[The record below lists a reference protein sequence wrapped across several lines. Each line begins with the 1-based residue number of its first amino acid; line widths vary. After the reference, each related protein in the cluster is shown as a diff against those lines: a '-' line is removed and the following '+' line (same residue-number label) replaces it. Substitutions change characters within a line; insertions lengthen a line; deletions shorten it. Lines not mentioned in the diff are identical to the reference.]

1 MQKVKKASYN
11 QLKEVLEEM
20 YDHIHSQ
27 DQDIKYFSNENQYL
41 SDYIKW
47 KGLTEDFEYFKAHA
61 HKVRLDED
69 LPFENYVL

>member
-11 QLKEVLEEM
+11 QLKEVLEAM

-27 DQDIKYFSNENQYL
+27 DQDIKYLSNENQYL

>member
-27 DQDIKYFSNENQYL
+27 DQDIKYLSNENQYL

-61 HKVRLDED
+61 HKVHLDED

>member
-27 DQDIKYFSNENQYL
+27 DQDIKYLSNENQYL
-41 SDYIKW
+41 SDYIDDSCNIRT
-47 KGLTEDFEYFKAHA
+47 GFL
-61 HKVRLDED
+61 
-69 LPFENYVL
+69 NYPDT

>member
-11 QLKEVLEEM
+11 QLKEVLEGM

-27 DQDIKYFSNENQYL
+27 DQDIKYLSNENQYL

>member
-11 QLKEVLEEM
+11 QLKEVLEEV

-27 DQDIKYFSNENQYL
+27 DQDIKYLSNENQYL

>member
-1 MQKVKKASYN
+1 MITYIAR
-11 QLKEVLEEM
+11 
-20 YDHIHSQ
+20 IRI
-27 DQDIKYFSNENQYL
+27 IKYLSNENQYL

>member
-27 DQDIKYFSNENQYL
+27 EQDIKYLSNENQYL